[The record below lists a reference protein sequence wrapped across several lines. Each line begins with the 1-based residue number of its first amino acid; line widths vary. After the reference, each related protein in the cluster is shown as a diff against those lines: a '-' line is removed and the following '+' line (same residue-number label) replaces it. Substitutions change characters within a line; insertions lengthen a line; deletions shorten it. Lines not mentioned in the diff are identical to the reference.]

1 MGKTDYKACY
11 YATVMGSK
19 KETFFLAC
27 CKYLFVTLQSQ
38 DGKPLQIQLRKST
51 LQVQNL
57 SFSLVFLM
65 MSCKKRKTHLCPNI
79 LVY

>member
-27 CKYLFVTLQSQ
+27 CKYLSVTLQSQ